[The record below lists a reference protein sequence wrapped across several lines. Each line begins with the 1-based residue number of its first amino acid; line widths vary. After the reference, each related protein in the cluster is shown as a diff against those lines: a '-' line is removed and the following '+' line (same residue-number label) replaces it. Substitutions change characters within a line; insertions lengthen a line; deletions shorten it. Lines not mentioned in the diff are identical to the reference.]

1 MKMSHPT
8 INKILII
15 GPSWIGDMVMAQSLF
30 IALKADNPTVI
41 IDVLA
46 LAWTKPLLDRMPEVN
61 QAITMPVSHG
71 VFGWGMR
78 KKIGIKLR
86 QNKYDQAIVLPNS
99 WKSALIPWF
108 AKIPLRT
115 GWRGEMRYGLLN
127 DIRTLDKLTLPMMV
141 QHYVSLAYPESQAQA
156 APSYPAP
163 MMVAKPVILDLV
175 PVLKENQQRLI
186 LCPGAEFGPAKQ
198 WPAEHYAK
206 VASQL
211 IQQNW
216 QVVILGSQADKNIAY
231 EITSKIDIPLKESIY
246 NLCGKTELQDAIDLL
261 ATADTVISN
270 DSGLMHITAA
280 LHIPLIAIYGP
291 TSPSFT
297 PPLANNA
304 HIVQLDVDCGP
315 CFQRTCPEQHHR
327 CMQNIDSKQVVTLIE
342 KMTSSPIDTGDSDGP
357 D

>member
-1 MKMSHPT
+1 MTRPTT

-61 QAITMPVSHG
+61 QAIEMPISHG

-78 KKIGIKLR
+78 KKLGREL
-86 QNKYDQAIVLPNS
+86 QQHNYDQAIVLPNS

-127 DIRTLDKLTLPMMV
+127 DIRILDKLALPMMV
-141 QHYVSLAYPESQAQA
+141 QRYVSLAYLSSQAHA

-163 MMVAKPVILDLV
+163 LMVAKNSISTLV
-175 PVLKENQQRLI
+175 PNLESNQKRLI

-198 WPAEHYAK
+198 WPAKSYAE
-206 VASQL
+206 VATQL
-211 IQQNW
+211 LEQGW
-216 QVVILGSQADKNIAY
+216 QVLILGSQADHTIAND
-231 EITSKIDIPLKESIY
+231 ITSKIDTPLKESIY
-246 NLCGKTELQDAIDLL
+246 NLCGKTELQDAIDIL
-261 ATADTVISN
+261 ATADSVISN

-280 LHIPLIAIYGP
+280 LHTPLIAIYGP
-291 TSPSFT
+291 TSPNFT
-297 PPLANNA
+297 PPLADNA

-315 CFQRTCPEQHHR
+315 CFQRTCPEHHHR
-327 CMQNIDSKQVVTLIE
+327 CMRDISSAQVIALIQKTNLNLKVE
-342 KMTSSPIDTGDSDGP
+342 KSP
-357 D
+357 

>member
-1 MKMSHPT
+1 MTRPAT

-61 QAITMPVSHG
+61 QAITMPISHG

-78 KKIGIKLR
+78 KKLGSELR
-86 QNKYDQAIVLPNS
+86 QHNYDQAIVLPNS

-127 DIRTLDKLTLPMMV
+127 DIRILDKLALPMMV
-141 QHYVSLAYPESQAQA
+141 QRYVSLAYPSSQAHI

-163 MMVAKPVILDLV
+163 LMVANKSISALDPELKTNQKRLV
-175 PVLKENQQRLI
+175 

-198 WPAEHYAK
+198 WPAKSYAE
-206 VASQL
+206 VATQL
-211 IQQNW
+211 LEQGW
-216 QVVILGSQADKNIAY
+216 QVVILGSQADHTIAND
-231 EITSKIDIPLKESIY
+231 ITSKIDTPLKESIHD
-246 NLCGKTELQDAIDLL
+246 LCGKTALQDAIDIL
-261 ATADTVISN
+261 ATADSVISN

-280 LHIPLIAIYGP
+280 LHTPLIAIYGP
-291 TSPSFT
+291 TSPNFT
-297 PPLANNA
+297 PPLADNV

-315 CFQRTCPEQHHR
+315 CFQRSCPEHHHR
-327 CMQNIDSKQVVTLIE
+327 CMKDINSAQVIKLIQKTNLNPKVE
-342 KMTSSPIDTGDSDGP
+342 KTP
-357 D
+357 

>member
-1 MKMSHPT
+1 MTKSGPP
-8 INKILII
+8 INKILIV

-61 QAITMPVSHG
+61 QSIEMPIRHG

-78 KKIGIKLR
+78 KKLGRKL
-86 QNKYDQAIVLPNS
+86 QQHNYDQAIILPNS

-127 DIRTLDKLTLPMMV
+127 DMRILDKLALPMMV
-141 QHYVSLAYPESQAQA
+141 QRYVSLAYPASEAQV
-156 APSYPAP
+156 APKYPAP
-163 MMVAKPVILDLV
+163 MMVAKPIISNLA

-211 IQQNW
+211 VQQGW
-216 QVVILGSQADKNIAY
+216 QVLILGSQADNTIAND
-231 EITSKIDIPLKESIY
+231 ITSKIDTPLKESIY
-246 NLCGKTELQDAIDLL
+246 NLCGKTELQNAIDLL
-261 ATADTVISN
+261 ATANSVVSN
-270 DSGLMHITAA
+270 DSGLMHIAAA
-280 LHIPLIAIYGP
+280 LHTPLIAIYGP
-291 TSPSFT
+291 TSPNFT
-297 PPLANNA
+297 PPLADNA

-315 CFQRTCPEQHHR
+315 CFQRICPERHHK
-327 CMQNIDSKQVVTLIE
+327 CMQSIPSEQIINLLHKIAH
-342 KMTSSPIDTGDSDGP
+342 
-357 D
+357 